1 MKEKDFEMVESIKKL
16 SMNKNDILVFR
27 VDVGNLPKRLADKY
41 MKEIFEK
48 SKSQFPDN
56 KVIVIPNKVDL
67 SVITVEDEKPDKSVK
82 IPEVDRAGV

>member
-48 SKSQFPDN
+48 YVWS
-56 KVIVIPNKVDL
+56 
-67 SVITVEDEKPDKSVK
+67 
-82 IPEVDRAGV
+82 